1 MKKKN
6 AIFDLFGTASTMG
19 LHMVSGPL
27 LGGIAGYFFDKFF
40 DTSPFGLIFG
50 FFLGIVA
57 GYKNVMEDS
66 KRLEKERENLEEK
79 IANNTEEE
87 QNLQEFKEYGLFG
100 EEKTL
105 NFDTNSQ
112 EFKEIEQ
119 ETQKEIEEKEKQ

>member
-6 AIFDLFGTASTMG
+6 VVFDLFGTASTMG

-27 LGGIAGYFFDKFF
+27 LGGIGGYFFDKFF

-57 GYKNVMEDS
+57 GYKNVLEDS
-66 KRLEKERENLEEK
+66 KRLEKERESLDEE
-79 IANNTEEE
+79 IAKSAIAEE
-87 QNLQEFKEYGLFG
+87 NPQEFKEYGLFG

-105 NFDTNSQ
+105 NFDANSQ
-112 EFKEIEQ
+112 EFKEIEE
-119 ETQKEIEEKEKQ
+119 ETQKEIEEKEK

>member
-6 AIFDLFGTASTMG
+6 VVFDLFGTASTMG

-66 KRLEKERENLEEK
+66 KRLEKERESLDEE
-79 IANNTEEE
+79 IAKSAKEEE
-87 QNLQEFKEYGLFG
+87 NPQEFKEYGLFG
-100 EEKTL
+100 EEKTH

-112 EFKEIEQ
+112 EFKEIEE
-119 ETQKEIEEKEKQ
+119 ETKKEIEEKEK